1 MLFGYSIIYVNNV
14 KDTIEF
20 YEKAFGFQRIF
31 ITDTNEYG
39 ELATGTTKLAFAAN
53 TFVKT
58 IMPQPFEEAS
68 IDKPAPPMELGFVTE
83 HVEEAFH
90 QAISAGAIEI
100 KKPTQKPWG
109 QLVGYVRD
117 INGFIIELCSP
128 MS

>member
-1 MLFGYSIIYVNNV
+1 MVFGYSIIYVNNV

-90 QAISAGAIEI
+90 QAILAGAIEI